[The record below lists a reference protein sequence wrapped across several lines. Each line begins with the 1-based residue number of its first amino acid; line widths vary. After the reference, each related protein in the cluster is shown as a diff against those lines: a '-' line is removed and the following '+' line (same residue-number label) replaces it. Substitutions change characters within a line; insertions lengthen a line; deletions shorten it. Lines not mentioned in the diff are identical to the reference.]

1 MSEDNTGM
9 YIGMTVF
16 VFILVRYTL
25 SIIDDKKEGIL
36 LKADVAACGF
46 SWGILAV
53 WLFMLGWGLL
63 S

>member
-1 MSEDNTGM
+1 MSGDDIGM
-9 YIGMTVF
+9 YIGMAVF
-16 VFILVRYTL
+16 AFILVRYTL

-36 LKADVAACGF
+36 LKADVVACGF

-53 WLFMLGWGLL
+53 WLFMLGWGLW